1 MSFSDLLVIKS
12 HQDRREEALQR
23 IPSEVKDNTNGNF
36 LLVKKELHNHFQ
48 KTGKKKIL
56 KLIFFSLI
64 KARRKCQMSM
74 EMVLN

>member
-12 HQDRREEALQR
+12 HQDRREEALQK

-48 KTGKKKIL
+48 KTGKKKY
-56 KLIFFSLI
+56 
-64 KARRKCQMSM
+64 
-74 EMVLN
+74 